1 MSETTSLTRRMLLT
15 TTLVGLA
22 LSATRLRAESADE
35 TQRLLSEVRK
45 SFTLR
50 GKPVPPE
57 IFRDFGDGN
66 LADSGSIWT
75 SVDLD
80 AAVGSNQY
88 ADAIRQNGAWLAQ
101 GRAAAGGKEAEETAY
116 RYIGATTNGLL
127 VAIATYSGGGTGVF
141 TTLHILDLAAARA
154 FGDDGEVVK
163 RLTLTNLR
171 SVALGDRWDGVATIV
186 GNEVRITTTR
196 GGPTEGPRASKIIQ
210 ARRP

>member
-1 MSETTSLTRRMLLT
+1 MPHSPGRRAILS
-15 TTLVGLA
+15 GLA
-22 LSATRLRAESADE
+22 ALALFGVAHSTAYAAVAREAPALIA
-35 TQRLLSEVRK
+35 EVRK

-88 ADAIRQNGAWLAQ
+88 FDAIKKNGAWVTQ
-101 GRAAAGGKEAEETAY
+101 GRAADKGREAEETAY
-116 RYIGATTNGLL
+116 RYIGATKNGLL
-127 VAIATYSGGGTGVF
+127 VAVATYNGGGTGVF
-141 TTLHILDLAAARA
+141 TNLHVLDLAPTRA
-154 FGDDGEVVK
+154 FDDEGK
-163 RLTLTNLR
+163 TTTRITLTNLR
-171 SVALGDRWDGVATIV
+171 SVALGDRWDGDVTIAGDDIHIV
-186 GNEVRITTTR
+186 TR
-196 GGPTEGPRASKIIQ
+196 SGAGRAPKSIQ